1 MMHQRS
7 AHVLHA
13 AVRRPLAPSRPL
25 VAQERM
31 ARREHIQPVGLQ
43 ELEDQLQMANEASP
57 Y

>member
-1 MMHQRS
+1 VLPRLLYTYDLLSAFPVAFRS
-7 AHVLHA
+7 
-13 AVRRPLAPSRPL
+13 PLL
-25 VAQERM
+25 IAQERM